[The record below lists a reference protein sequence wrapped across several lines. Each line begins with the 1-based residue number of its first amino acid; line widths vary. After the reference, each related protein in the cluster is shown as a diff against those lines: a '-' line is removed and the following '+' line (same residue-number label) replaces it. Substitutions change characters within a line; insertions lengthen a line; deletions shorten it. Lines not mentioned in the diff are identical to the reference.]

1 MYRKNINLALKYP
14 VFANQKRNVF
24 LHTAKCLKAKK
35 SYYVFHT
42 PKNNVLACILAL
54 ITSLL
59 KVKRTLTKISKT
71 TKILFCLSFSI
82 RSTTLDVIHIP
93 DIKFFFFGR

>member
-1 MYRKNINLALKYP
+1 MHFGFN
-14 VFANQKRNVF
+14 NQF
-24 LHTAKCLKAKK
+24 
-35 SYYVFHT
+35 
-42 PKNNVLACILAL
+42 I
-54 ITSLL
+54 